1 MSGCTQRNNE
11 YGTWKNG
18 PREKKS
24 PKKCPSKIVLRQ
36 KNARKFERLFYFYRL
51 IALHIQKYV

>member
-1 MSGCTQRNNE
+1 MNSHHN

-36 KNARKFERLFYFYRL
+36 KNARKFELFNFYRL
-51 IALHIQKYV
+51 IPLHIQKDV